1 MLPANPN
8 KYALRDLHREIG
20 FFDRKIA
27 HCQTQEKFASD
38 FARDAAL
45 QKLVTRRQKLVNSAA
60 VMVNAGVPFEAKDL
74 PVSLREEKAVP
85 AKVSA

>member
-1 MLPANPN
+1 MLTAHPN

-27 HCQTQEKFASD
+27 HCQTQERFASD
-38 FARDAAL
+38 FAREAAL
-45 QKLVTRRQKLVNSAA
+45 QKLVTRRQKLVKSAA
-60 VMVNAGVPFEAKDL
+60 VMVSAGVPFDAKDL
-74 PVSLREEKAVP
+74 PVSLRDDQGAA